1 MRFTAL
7 LPALI
12 AASLLF
18 AASCTQPSAAE
29 KAAGASK
36 PVTNASA
43 GTADTASDSAT
54 AAVADSASA
63 DSAPATASG
72 AATADIT
79 NPAPAG
85 ADDTAAAPSA
95 AATSPSGISA
105 SLPARTEDPDLIF
118 GIPVDS
124 YNIETGRVRRNQF
137 ISTILAAR
145 GIPWNTIEELLRTN
159 RETFDP
165 RRVRTGSTW
174 SAFITKDT
182 LSRTDYFIYN
192 HDPRVT
198 YVFSLKDTLAIYRY
212 DAEITRKLRYSSGT
226 ITTSLWETAMEN
238 GLNPNL
244 SAELSEIYAWTIDF
258 FGLQRGDRFKV
269 IYEEEFIGEESAGIR
284 RIHAA
289 LFEHSGNEIYAI
301 PFWQDST
308 YSFYDTTGASLRKAF
323 LKAPL
328 RYSRISSRFSGARRH
343 PILKIVRPHHGVD
356 YAAPI
361 GTPVVAIG
369 DGRVTSTAY
378 EGGAGRMVRITHNS
392 VYSTA
397 YLHLSR
403 YGPGIA
409 PGVYV
414 KQGQVI
420 GYVGSSGLSTGPH
433 LDFRF
438 YRNGS
443 AVDPL
448 KVEAPPVNPVAP
460 ESMEEF
466 QKIARGYM
474 ELLATISY

>member
-1 MRFTAL
+1 MRINAL
-7 LPALI
+7 LPTLI
-12 AASLLF
+12 SASLLISV
-18 AASCTQPSAAE
+18 SCTRPSAAE
-29 KAAGASK
+29 KIGVVTKAATTE
-36 PVTNASA
+36 P
-43 GTADTASDSAT
+43 ADT
-54 AAVADSASA
+54 VA
-63 DSAPATASG
+63 
-72 AATADIT
+72 AATADSMT
-79 NPAPAG
+79 TP
-85 ADDTAAAPSA
+85 
-95 AATSPSGISA
+95 
-105 SLPARTEDPDLIF
+105 PARPGSADMIF

-124 YNIETGRVRRNQF
+124 YSIVTGKVKRNQF
-137 ISTILAAR
+137 ISSILASQ
-145 GIPWNTIEELLRTN
+145 GVEWNTIEELLREN

-165 RRVRTGSTW
+165 RRVRTGSSW

-182 LSRTDYFIYN
+182 LSRTDYFIYT

-258 FGLQRGDRFKV
+258 FGLQSGDRFKV
-269 IYEEEFIGEESAGIR
+269 IYEEEFIGDESAGIR
-284 RIHAA
+284 GIHAA
-289 LFEHSGNEIYAI
+289 LFEHSGNAIYAI
-301 PFWQDST
+301 PFIQDST
-308 YSFYDTTGASLRKAF
+308 LSFFDTTGASLRKAF

-328 RYSRISSRFSGARRH
+328 RYSRISSRFSGARMH
-343 PILKIVRPHHGVD
+343 PILKIVRPHHGID

-369 DGRVTSTAY
+369 DGRVTSTSY
-378 EGGAGRMVRITHNS
+378 ERGSGRMVRITHNS

-409 PGVYV
+409 SGVYV

-438 YRNGS
+438 YRNGH

-460 ESMEEF
+460 ESMEDF
-466 QKIARGYM
+466 RKIAEGYM
-474 ELLATISY
+474 NLLTTISY

>member
-43 GTADTASDSAT
+43 GNADTASDSAT

-137 ISTILAAR
+137 ISTILAVR

-198 YVFSLKDTLAIYRY
+198 YVFSLKD
-212 DAEITRKLRYSSGT
+212 RKS
-226 ITTSLWETAMEN
+226 
-238 GLNPNL
+238 
-244 SAELSEIYAWTIDF
+244 
-258 FGLQRGDRFKV
+258 
-269 IYEEEFIGEESAGIR
+269 
-284 RIHAA
+284 
-289 LFEHSGNEIYAI
+289 
-301 PFWQDST
+301 
-308 YSFYDTTGASLRKAF
+308 
-323 LKAPL
+323 
-328 RYSRISSRFSGARRH
+328 
-343 PILKIVRPHHGVD
+343 
-356 YAAPI
+356 
-361 GTPVVAIG
+361 VV
-369 DGRVTSTAY
+369 
-378 EGGAGRMVRITHNS
+378 
-392 VYSTA
+392 
-397 YLHLSR
+397 
-403 YGPGIA
+403 
-409 PGVYV
+409 
-414 KQGQVI
+414 
-420 GYVGSSGLSTGPH
+420 
-433 LDFRF
+433 
-438 YRNGS
+438 
-443 AVDPL
+443 
-448 KVEAPPVNPVAP
+448 
-460 ESMEEF
+460 
-466 QKIARGYM
+466 
-474 ELLATISY
+474 

>member
-1 MRFTAL
+1 MRFQLFGPAL
-7 LPALI
+7 LAVIMITGVSCTGSTTAEIPLKAPKSGT
-12 AASLLF
+12 AASAR
-18 AASCTQPSAAE
+18 AASDTSIASTVQSDTSAVLTEQSATTEVPSGQSDSVTAD
-29 KAAGASK
+29 AG
-36 PVTNASA
+36 P
-43 GTADTASDSAT
+43 DTASVSAE
-54 AAVADSASA
+54 AAGTS
-63 DSAPATASG
+63 
-72 AATADIT
+72 
-79 NPAPAG
+79 
-85 ADDTAAAPSA
+85 AAAPSK
-95 AATSPSGISA
+95 SDSA
-105 SLPARTEDPDLIF
+105 GMLF
-118 GIPVDS
+118 GIPLDS
-124 YNIETGRVRRNQF
+124 YNIVTGKVKRNQF
-137 ISTILAAR
+137 ISSILQSY
-145 GIPWNTIEELLRTN
+145 GVPWENIERLLREN

-165 RRVRTGSTW
+165 RRVRSGSAY
-174 SAFITKDT
+174 SVLLTKDT
-182 LSRTDYFIYN
+182 LNKPDYFIYQ
-192 HDPRVT
+192 HDPKVS

-212 DAEITRKLRYSSGT
+212 DAEIKRVLRYSSGT
-226 ITTSLWETAMEN
+226 INTSLWEAATEKN
-238 GLNPNL
+238 LNPNL

-258 FGLQRGDRFKV
+258 FGLQKGDRFKV
-269 IYEEEFIGEESAGIR
+269 IYEEEFIGEESVGIR

-289 LFEHSGNEIYAI
+289 LFEHAGNPIFAI
-301 PFWQDST
+301 PYIQDST
-308 YSFYDTTGASLRKAF
+308 MSFFDTTGASLRKAF

-328 RYSRISSRFSGARRH
+328 RYSRISSRFSGGRMH

-403 YGPGIA
+403 YGPGVA

-438 YRNGS
+438 YRNGY
-443 AVDPL
+443 AIDPL

-460 ESMEEF
+460 EAMEEF
-466 QKIARGYM
+466 KKVAEGYIN
-474 ELLATISY
+474 LFATINY

>member
-1 MRFTAL
+1 MSIRL
-7 LPALI
+7 ILPALL
-12 AASLLF
+12 AASLLSVV
-18 AASCTQPSAAE
+18 SCINPSSAE
-29 KAAGASK
+29 KAAVASK
-36 PVTNASA
+36 VV
-43 GTADTASDSAT
+43 AT
-54 AAVADSASA
+54 ETSDSASA
-63 DSAPATASG
+63 AMADSVSATATG
-72 AATADIT
+72 AEVADSTA
-79 NPAPAG
+79 PAPAASTLSEG
-85 ADDTAAAPSA
+85 AMA
-95 AATSPSGISA
+95 SP
-105 SLPARTEDPDLIF
+105 PANRGSSELIF

-124 YNIETGRVRRNQF
+124 YNIVTGKVKRNQF
-137 ISTILAAR
+137 ISTILASQ
-145 GIPWNTIEELLRTN
+145 GISWNTIEELLRVN

-174 SAFITKDT
+174 SAFITNDT
-182 LSRTDYFIYN
+182 LSRADYFIYN
-192 HDPRVT
+192 HDPRVS

-238 GLNPNL
+238 ELNPNL

-258 FGLQRGDRFKV
+258 FGLQKGDRFKV

-289 LFEHSGNEIYAI
+289 LFEHSGNSIYAI

-369 DGRVTSTAY
+369 DGRVTSTKY

-397 YLHLSR
+397 YMHLSR

-448 KVEAPPVNPVAP
+448 KVQAPPVNPVAP
-460 ESMEEF
+460 ELREEF
-466 QKIARGYM
+466 KRIAEGYIN
-474 ELLATISY
+474 LLSTISY

>member
-1 MRFTAL
+1 MRITAL
-7 LPALI
+7 LPTLF
-12 AASLLF
+12 AASLLISI
-18 AASCTQPSAAE
+18 SCTRPSAAE
-29 KAAGASK
+29 KVAAVRK
-36 PVTNASA
+36 
-43 GTADTASDSAT
+43 TASTES
-54 AAVADSASA
+54 S
-63 DSAPATASG
+63 
-72 AATADIT
+72 
-79 NPAPAG
+79 
-85 ADDTAAAPSA
+85 DTAAAAVVDSM
-95 AATSPSGISA
+95 ATP
-105 SLPARTEDPDLIF
+105 PARSGAPDLIF

-124 YNIETGRVRRNQF
+124 YNIVTGKVRRNQF
-137 ISTILAAR
+137 ISTILASQD
-145 GIPWNTIEELLRTN
+145 ISWNTIEELLRVN
-159 RETFDP
+159 SETFDP

-238 GLNPNL
+238 ELNPNL

-269 IYEEEFIGEESAGIR
+269 IYEEEFIGDESAGIR
-284 RIHAA
+284 GIHAA
-289 LFEHSGNEIYAI
+289 LFEHSGNAIYAI
-301 PFWQDST
+301 PFIQDST
-308 YSFYDTTGASLRKAF
+308 LSFYDTTGASLRKAF

-328 RYSRISSRFSGARRH
+328 RYSRISSRFSGARMH
-343 PILKIVRPHHGVD
+343 PILKIVRPHHGID

-369 DGRVTSTAY
+369 DGRVTSTSY
-378 EGGAGRMVRITHNS
+378 EKGAGRMVRITHNS

-438 YRNGS
+438 YRNGH
-443 AVDPL
+443 AIDPL

-466 QKIARGYM
+466 RKIAEGYM
-474 ELLATISY
+474 NLLSTISY

>member
-1 MRFTAL
+1 MRLLSFFAAL
-7 LPALI
+7 
-12 AASLLF
+12 AATSLL
-18 AASCTQPSAAE
+18 AVSSCTRSGAADSAGLKQSAV
-29 KAAGASK
+29 KADTTAFPGTPDSLSDTTMAD
-36 PVTNASA
+36 SA
-43 GTADTASDSAT
+43 GTVTKPSESDESSALISDTASGS
-54 AAVADSASA
+54 
-63 DSAPATASG
+63 
-72 AATADIT
+72 
-79 NPAPAG
+79 PAG
-85 ADDTAAAPSA
+85 KNSEN
-95 AATSPSGISA
+95 
-105 SLPARTEDPDLIF
+105 LLF

-124 YNIETGRVRRNQF
+124 YNIVTGRVRRNQF
-137 ISTILAAR
+137 IASILSSH
-145 GIPWNTIEELLRTN
+145 GVEWNDIEKLLRDN

-165 RRVRTGSTW
+165 RRVRSGSNY
-174 SAFITKDT
+174 SVLLSRDT
-182 LSRTDYFIYN
+182 LSKPEYFIYQ

-212 DAEITRKLRYSSGT
+212 DAEIRRMLRYSSGV
-226 ITTSLWETAMEN
+226 ITTSLWETAKEN
-238 GLNPNL
+238 NLNPNL

-258 FGLQRGDRFKV
+258 FGLQKGDRFKV
-269 IYEEEFIGEESAGIR
+269 IYEEEFIGEESVGIR
-284 RIHAA
+284 RVHAA
-289 LFEHSGNEIYAI
+289 QFEHAGSTIYAI
-301 PFWQDST
+301 PFIQDSVM
-308 YSFYDTTGASLRKAF
+308 SFYDTTGASLRKAF

-343 PILKIVRPHHGVD
+343 PILKIVRPHHGID

-369 DGRVTSTAY
+369 DGRVTSTTY

-403 YGPGIA
+403 FGPGIA

-420 GYVGSSGLSTGPH
+420 GYVGSTGLSTGPH

-460 ESMEEF
+460 EAMEEF
-466 QKIARGYM
+466 GKIAEGYIS
-474 ELLATISY
+474 LLSTISY

>member
-1 MRFTAL
+1 MRLSAL
-7 LPALI
+7 LPALL

-18 AASCTQPSAAE
+18 TVSCINPSSAE
-29 KAAGASK
+29 KASPASK
-36 PVTNASA
+36 PATSE
-43 GTADTASDSAT
+43 ASDSAT
-54 AAVADSASA
+54 AVVADSASA
-63 DSAPATASG
+63 TAPGASAAV
-72 AATADIT
+72 TADST
-79 NPAPAG
+79 TPAPAR
-85 ADDTAAAPSA
+85 AHDTAVAPSSA
-95 AATSPSGISA
+95 GDSSSDISS
-105 SLPARTEDPDLIF
+105 SLSARSDIPDLIF
-118 GIPVDS
+118 GIPADS
-124 YNIETGRVRRNQF
+124 YNIVTGKVRRNQF
-137 ISTILAAR
+137 ISTILASQ
-145 GIPWNTIEELLRTN
+145 GIEWSTIEELLRVN

-174 SAFITKDT
+174 SAFITMDT
-182 LSRTDYFIYN
+182 LSRTDYFVYN

-284 RIHAA
+284 GIHAA
-289 LFEHSGNEIYAI
+289 LFEHAGNTIYAI
-301 PFWQDST
+301 PYLQDST
-308 YSFYDTTGASLRKAF
+308 FSFYDTTGASLRKAF

-343 PILKIVRPHHGVD
+343 PILKIVRPHHGID

-369 DGRVTSTAY
+369 DGRVTSTSY

-438 YRNGS
+438 YRNGQ

-474 ELLATISY
+474 DLLATISY

>member
-1 MRFTAL
+1 MRLSAL
-7 LPALI
+7 LPVLL

-18 AASCTQPSAAE
+18 TVSCINPSSAE
-29 KAAGASK
+29 KASPASK
-36 PVTNASA
+36 PAPSE
-43 GTADTASDSAT
+43 ASDSTT

-63 DSAPATASG
+63 TASG
-72 AATADIT
+72 ANTADSADST
-79 NPAPAG
+79 TPAPAR

-95 AATSPSGISA
+95 TGTSSA
-105 SLPARTEDPDLIF
+105 DASSSLPAGSGSPDLIF

-124 YNIETGRVRRNQF
+124 YNIVTGKVRRNQF
-137 ISTILAAR
+137 ISTILASQ
-145 GIPWNTIEELLRTN
+145 GVEWNTIEELLRVN

-174 SAFITKDT
+174 SAFITMDT

-226 ITTSLWETAMEN
+226 INTSLWETAMEN

-258 FGLQRGDRFKV
+258 FGLQKGDRFKV

-289 LFEHSGNEIYAI
+289 LFEHSGNSIYAI

-438 YRNGS
+438 YRNGG